1 MQDGVSLTWAEL
13 TMETDVNIAAQNIRD
28 KISTIRQD
36 LPADIEE
43 PMITRYDPL
52 AAFPV
57 ISLAVTTTSDLSLVE
72 KTIRHVDQIIVLK
85 DGQIAEQGQHQQL
98 LEKQGLYRSLWDAQG
113 QISKQCLA

>member
-28 KISTIRQD
+28 KISAIRQD

-72 KTIRHVDQIIVLK
+72 KNDSPCRSN
-85 DGQIAEQGQHQQL
+85 
-98 LEKQGLYRSLWDAQG
+98 YRFKRRADSRARTAPATFR
-113 QISKQCLA
+113 KTRAV